1 MNTVRSLF
9 FIGATA
15 IATATFAVAADAA
28 PPRLKRADSFLGI
41 HLDFHANDKDVGI
54 GGKTTPAMVENMIDL
69 VHPDWIQID
78 SKGHPGISSYPTK
91 VGYAAPGIVADALP
105 VWREVTA
112 RRGVALYVHHSGV
125 ADDKA
130 NATHPDWAAIAA
142 DGTPEKR
149 ATSLFGSYVDARLIP
164 QLRELAGYGIDGVWV
179 DGDCWA
185 VRRDY
190 SPAAAAAFQKAT
202 GFEVLPKK
210 AGEPHW
216 AEFLEFNRQAY
227 RRYLQHYVTEV
238 KRTNPDFQICSNWAF
253 TDHMPE
259 SVSAP
264 VDFLSGD
271 FNPENS
277 VNSARFAG
285 RYLVRQGKPWDL
297 MAWSFATKPERK
309 QKSVSQLQREA
320 AVVLALGGGF
330 QAYFTQN
337 RDGSVRPADMALMA
351 EVAKFCRAR
360 QVLCHRAEPVPQVA
374 LLFSTAALRRKTNGL
389 FLRESAPVAGV
400 LEALLESQRSVELLG
415 EHQLTG
421 RMADYP
427 VTIVPEAD
435 YLEPSM
441 KAELTAYVKSGGNL
455 LLVGPGTAAL
465 FSPELGVT
473 LEGKIESEGKTL
485 LAHAGAK
492 ASLPG
497 GWQQAALG
505 RGAIP
510 FGQLL
515 ANDQPGS
522 MARPAAS
529 IAVLGRG
536 KIAATYF
543 SIGRAYKDA
552 PDEAA
557 RRFLDD
563 LVRQLFPHP
572 LVEVTGSHDVD
583 VSVVRNQ
590 GRLLVHLV
598 NTAGPHRTQSVFD
611 TIPAIGP
618 LTVTIRQST
627 RPAKITLEP
636 SGESLAFEFRDG
648 KISVAV
654 PSIRIH
660 EVVLVGP

>member
-1 MNTVRSLF
+1 MNTLASLS
-9 FIGATA
+9 FIGAIA
-15 IATATFAVAADAA
+15 IASSTFSIATEVS

-54 GGKTTPAMVENMIDL
+54 GGKTTPAMVESIIDQ
-69 VHPDWIQID
+69 VRPDWIQID

-149 ATSLFGSYVDARLIP
+149 ATSLFGAYVDARLVP

-190 SPAAAAAFQKAT
+190 SPAAAAAFKKAT

-216 AEFLEFNRQAY
+216 ADFLEFNRENY
-227 RRYLQHYVTEV
+227 RRYLRHFVTEV

-259 SVSAP
+259 PVSAP

-309 QKSVSQLQREA
+309 PKSAVQLQREA

-360 QVLCHRAEPVPQVA
+360 QALCHRAEAVPQVA
-374 LLFSTAALRRKTNGL
+374 LLFSTAALRKKTNGL
-389 FLRESAPVAGV
+389 FTRESSQVAGV

-427 VTIVPEAD
+427 VIIVPEAD
-435 YLEPSM
+435 YLEPSI
-441 KAELTAYVKSGGNL
+441 KAELIAYVKSGGNL
-455 LLVGPGTAAL
+455 LLIGPGTAAL
-465 FSPELGVT
+465 FSAELGVA
-473 LEGKIESEGKTL
+473 LEGKIEAEGKTR
-485 LAHAGAK
+485 LAHAGAS

-497 GWQQAALG
+497 SRQQAALG
-505 RGAIP
+505 RVAVP

-515 ANDQPGS
+515 VSDQPGS
-522 MARPAAS
+522 AARPAAS
-529 IAVLGRG
+529 IAVLGKG
-536 KIAATYF
+536 QIAATYF
-543 SIGRAYKDA
+543 TVGRAYKDA
-552 PDEAA
+552 PDETA

-563 LVRQLFPHP
+563 LVRQLFPQP
-572 LVEVTGSHDVD
+572 LVEVSGSHNVD
-583 VSVVRNQ
+583 VSVVRNH
-590 GRLLVHLV
+590 GRLLVNLV

-618 LTVTIRQST
+618 LIVTIRQPT
-627 RPAKITLEP
+627 RPAKVTLEP

-648 KISVAV
+648 KLAVTV
-654 PSIRIH
+654 PSLRIH
-660 EVVLVGP
+660 EAVVVAP